1 MTPKQIELVQATW
14 AQLAPVAVAASKLF
28 YRRLFTLD
36 PSLKA
41 LFKGDMDA
49 QGRKLMAMISFA
61 VKGLNRVDALLPGLQ
76 ALGQRHVGYGV
87 RDEHYATVGEALLG
101 TLREG
106 LGEAFTAEVEQA
118 WVSAY
123 AMLTTAMLT
132 AGVKPAPIEQ
142 AA

>member
-14 AQLAPVAVAASKLF
+14 AQLAPVADAASRLF
-28 YRRLFTLD
+28 YYRLFTLD

-41 LFKGDMDA
+41 LFRGDMDA

-61 VKGLNRVDALLPGLQ
+61 VKGLNRVEALLPGLQ
-76 ALGQRHVGYGV
+76 ALGQRHVAYGV
-87 RDEHYATVGEALLG
+87 RDEHYATVGEALLE

-118 WVSAY
+118 WASAY
-123 AMLTTAMLT
+123 ALLA
-132 AGVKPAPIEQ
+132 AGVKPAPIKQ

>member
-14 AQLAPVAVAASKLF
+14 AQLAPVADAASRLF
-28 YRRLFTLD
+28 YYRLFTLD

-41 LFKGDMDA
+41 LFRGDMDA

-61 VKGLNRVDALLPGLQ
+61 VKGLNRVEALLPGLQ

-123 AMLTTAMLT
+123 ALLA
-132 AGVKPAPIEQ
+132 AGVKPAPIKQ

>member
-14 AQLAPVAVAASKLF
+14 AQLAPVADAASKLF
-28 YRRLFTLD
+28 YHRLFTLD
-36 PSLKA
+36 PGLKA
-41 LFKGDMDA
+41 LFRGDMDA

-61 VKGLNRVDALLPGLQ
+61 VKGLNRVEALLPGLQ

-123 AMLTTAMLT
+123 ALLA
-132 AGVKPAPIEQ
+132 AAVKPASIKQ

>member
-1 MTPKQIELVQATW
+1 MTPKQIELVQVTW
-14 AQLAPVAVAASKLF
+14 AQLAPVADAASKLF

-41 LFKGDMDA
+41 LFRGDMDA

-76 ALGQRHVGYGV
+76 ALGQRHAGYGV

-123 AMLTTAMLT
+123 ALLT
-132 AGVKPAPIEQ
+132 AGVKPTPIKQ

>member
-14 AQLAPVAVAASKLF
+14 AQLAPVADAASKLF
-28 YRRLFTLD
+28 YYRLFTLD

-41 LFKGDMDA
+41 LFRGDMDA

-61 VKGLNRVDALLPGLQ
+61 VKGLNRVEALLPGLQ

-123 AMLTTAMLT
+123 ALLA
-132 AGVKPAPIEQ
+132 AGVKPAPIKQ

>member
-14 AQLAPVAVAASKLF
+14 AQLAPVADAASRLF
-28 YRRLFTLD
+28 YYRLFTLD

-41 LFKGDMDA
+41 LFRGDMDA

-61 VKGLNRVDALLPGLQ
+61 VKGLNRVEALLPGLQ
-76 ALGQRHVGYGV
+76 TLGQRHVGYGV

-123 AMLTTAMLT
+123 ALLA
-132 AGVKPAPIEQ
+132 AGVKPAPIKQ